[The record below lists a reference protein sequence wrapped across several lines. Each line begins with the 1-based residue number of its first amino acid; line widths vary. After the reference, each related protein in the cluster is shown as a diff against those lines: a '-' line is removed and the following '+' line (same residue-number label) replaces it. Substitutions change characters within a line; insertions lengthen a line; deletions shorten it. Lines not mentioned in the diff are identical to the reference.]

1 MGSDDAEDV
10 EVDGLSGIFFTVFVD
25 TALLSD
31 DRELLKLVLE
41 LLLSTSSRR
50 LGSAFGRLKVCCDV
64 SGLLNDAVRRGVE
77 LTLREAL
84 GGGTTRKER
93 LLSNDCWFLAIRV

>member
-10 EVDGLSGIFFTVFVD
+10 DVDCLSGIFFTVFVD

-50 LGSAFGRLKVCCDV
+50 GSDFGRLSVCCDV
-64 SGLLNDAVRRGVE
+64 SGLLKEAVRLGVE
-77 LTLREAL
+77 LTLREVL
-84 GGGTTRKER
+84 IGGTTRNDR
-93 LLSNDCWFLAIRV
+93 LRSNDC